1 MYSTARGEPANK
13 EGYKMEN
20 RDIQM
25 FGCTK
30 DELHMMLDDCFGD
43 YEMLAM
49 GILSDAQE
57 VMKQDPETARQF
69 INKAKWVLS
78 QIKRQK
84 MAA

>member
-1 MYSTARGEPANK
+1 
-13 EGYKMEN
+13 MEN
-20 RDIQM
+20 REIQM

-30 DELHMMLDDCFGD
+30 EELYEMLDDCFGD

-57 VMKQDPETARQF
+57 VMTRNPEEARQF